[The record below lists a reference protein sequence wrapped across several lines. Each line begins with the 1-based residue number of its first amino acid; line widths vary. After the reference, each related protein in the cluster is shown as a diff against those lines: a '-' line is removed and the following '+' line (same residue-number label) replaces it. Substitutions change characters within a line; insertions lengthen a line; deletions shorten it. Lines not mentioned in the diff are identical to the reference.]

1 MNNIKEQAD
10 SYVEIFKPHVNPYVG
25 SGMLSN
31 TFDDGAIAWQSTH
44 CAIIHV
50 EGLINVLSSLGNVY
64 ASIEAYK
71 YIRILEELKSR
82 I

>member
-1 MNNIKEQAD
+1 MKNIKEQAD
-10 SYVEIFKPHVNPYVG
+10 SYVEIFKP
-25 SGMLSN
+25 
-31 TFDDGAIAWQSTH
+31 IIRTH
-44 CAIIHV
+44 KNVDIDKCIYCAIIHV
-50 EGLINVLSSLGNVY
+50 EGLINVLSSFANVY